1 MFPLSKG
8 KAIIHYLFFIILFNI
23 ILSEDAEIN
32 YVTSNDNIYD
42 LNSFYIITK
51 IQFGINHENPNYYL
65 FGIFEGSNDTSF
77 SDSLPLTMI
86 KENDLSNAD
95 SNTITINTP
104 NSYRYVKYIPY
115 NINGSNISPLT
126 IYGHLFDATEDL
138 SSKVNYHPTNLPL
151 MIINTENSIEPDSK
165 EVYINSRIIII
176 NSDGEKKLNA
186 SAGVRLRGHGTSRGA
201 KKPYKIKFDSKAEIP
216 GIDDKYKKWALLANY
231 YDRSL
236 IRNHLAFEVSRRIG
250 FKYTPRCIFL
260 DVIFNRNFRGNY
272 YICDQVEVK
281 KGRVEVTE
289 MDKTDN
295 EYPEITGGYLL
306 EFDQRVIG
314 DQKLFFLTDKGL
326 IGEIK
331 YPDEDDITKE
341 QINYIRQ
348 YMNNFEKYAYKG
360 DFKYFDLDSFY
371 NYFIMQEFCGD
382 VDSVIS
388 SFHIYKER
396 NDDKLHFG
404 PVWDYDLAFD
414 NDGRLF
420 PTKDKDIFCYNFGS
434 SAGSLRNFITKI
446 INTKNIMKN
455 INSTWIKLQE
465 DKMKLNELKKYVE
478 DETEILMESANLN
491 NLRWYESKVGN
502 GINDYK
508 NSVKIINNYLENRFD
523 NLTYLINNYNY
534 DAKIRNINFG
544 ILFICLLFL
553 V

>member
-1 MFPLSKG
+1 MFSLPKG
-8 KAIIHYLFFIILFNI
+8 KSIIHYLFFIILFNI

-32 YVTSNDNIYD
+32 YATSNDNIYD

-51 IQFGINHENPNYYL
+51 IQFGINHETPHYYL

-86 KENDLSNAD
+86 KENDLSNTD
-95 SNTITINTP
+95 SNTITINIP
-104 NSYRYVKYIPY
+104 NSYRYVRYIPY
-115 NINGSNISPLT
+115 NVNGLNISPLT
-126 IYGHLFDATEDL
+126 IYGHLFDETEDL

-176 NSDGEKKLNA
+176 NSDGKKKLNT
-186 SAGVRLRGHGTSRGA
+186 STGVRLRGHGTSRGA

-216 GIDDKYKKWALLANY
+216 GIDGKYKKWALLANY

-314 DQKLFFLTDKGL
+314 DKKLFFLTDKGL

-331 YPDEDDITKE
+331 YPDEDDITKNKL
-341 QINYIRQ
+341 II
-348 YMNNFEKYAYKG
+348 
-360 DFKYFDLDSFY
+360 LD
-371 NYFIMQEFCGD
+371 
-382 VDSVIS
+382 
-388 SFHIYKER
+388 
-396 NDDKLHFG
+396 
-404 PVWDYDLAFD
+404 
-414 NDGRLF
+414 
-420 PTKDKDIFCYNFGS
+420 
-434 SAGSLRNFITKI
+434 
-446 INTKNIMKN
+446 NI
-455 INSTWIKLQE
+455 
-465 DKMKLNELKKYVE
+465 
-478 DETEILMESANLN
+478 
-491 NLRWYESKVGN
+491 
-502 GINDYK
+502 
-508 NSVKIINNYLENRFD
+508 
-523 NLTYLINNYNY
+523 
-534 DAKIRNINFG
+534 
-544 ILFICLLFL
+544 
-553 V
+553 